1 MANNDVALMAHLMRR
16 AGFGAQYD
24 ELEARASK
32 GYEEMVEE
40 LLNPTEETHRMDL
53 DLGERYFIEWN
64 HFIRCVPEYIA
75 FRMVNSYNQ
84 LEEKMVL
91 FWHGLLCTADA
102 KGQSQVTENAQL
114 DMFRKYGMGSFKE
127 LLLEVSRDP
136 AMVYFLDNCLSH
148 KGAINENYGRE
159 L

>member
-1 MANNDVALMAHLMRR
+1 MADNDVALMAHLMRR

-32 GYEEMVEE
+32 GYEAMVEE
-40 LLNPTEETHRMDL
+40 LLNPTEETHGMDL

-75 FRMVNSYNQ
+75 FRMVNSKNQ

-91 FWHGLLCTADA
+91 FWHHVFATGNSKVDNYDQLL
-102 KGQSQVTENAQL
+102 AQIA
-114 DMFRKYGMGSFKE
+114 MFRQLGMG
-127 LLLEVSRDP
+127 
-136 AMVYFLDNCLSH
+136 
-148 KGAINENYGRE
+148 NYRAV
-159 L
+159 